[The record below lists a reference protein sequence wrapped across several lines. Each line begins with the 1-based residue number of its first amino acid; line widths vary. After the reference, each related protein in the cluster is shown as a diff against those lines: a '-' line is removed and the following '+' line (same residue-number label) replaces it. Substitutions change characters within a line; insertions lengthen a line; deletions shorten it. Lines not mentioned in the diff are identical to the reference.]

1 MKELETSFKEYIEE
15 VKKLSTEDKREELL
29 NSIKEIIAAYTA
41 LSKQDG
47 INLNPL
53 KSKEILDLKD
63 GSESEDDFLEA
74 AIAYLEVAKNLMG
87 EYLNIKLD

>member
-29 NSIKEIIAAYTA
+29 NSIKEIIVAYTA

-53 KSKEILDLKD
+53 KSKEKKKRKTPL
-63 GSESEDDFLEA
+63 SEMQEEDINKKVSFG
-74 AIAYLEVAKNLMG
+74 NF
-87 EYLNIKLD
+87 